1 MELPYIDENSQIAT
15 RLFSGHETGIAVTKP
30 AKQPE

>member
-15 RLFSGHETGIAVTKP
+15 DLFGGISCQFYRMNDGLA
-30 AKQPE
+30 

>member
-15 RLFSGHETGIAVTKP
+15 DLFGGSGASFRRIAS
-30 AKQPE
+30 E